1 MKQYIVLIMMI
12 ILVTGC
18 TTDKDKSESNPEIIG
33 DVVENNNEAKLEE
46 REEKD
51 KEIDIADVDDEQ
63 DNIINS
69 EGKTVQERFN
79 VPDNYER
86 VKVEERSF
94 GEYLRNLPLKPHG
107 SKVKYYDGNIKDRTN
122 VYEAVIDMNIGDK
135 NLQQCADAIMR
146 LRGEYLFGKGD
157 YDKIHFNFTN
167 GFRVD
172 YSKWIDGYRIKID
185 GNKTEYVKKTQP
197 SNTYEDF
204 LNYMEYIFM
213 YAGTLSL
220 SKELEDIEIEDME
233 IGDVFIKGGS
243 PGHAVIVIDM
253 AVNKETGEKI
263 YMLAQ
268 SYMPAQDI
276 QVLCNGNDKELSP
289 WYRLDDDEIIKT
301 PEWTFDKN
309 QLKRFSK

>member
-1 MKQYIVLIMMI
+1 MKQYIVLIIMI

-18 TTDKDKSESNPEIIG
+18 ATDKDKSDSIPEIIG
-33 DVVENNNEAKLEE
+33 DVVENNNDAKIEE
-46 REEKD
+46 KEEKD

-69 EGKTVQERFN
+69 DGKTVQERFN

-86 VKVEERSF
+86 VKVEEKSF

-122 VYEAVIDMNIGDK
+122 VYEAVIDMSIGDK

-157 YDKIHFNFTN
+157 YNKIHFNFTN

-204 LNYMEYIFM
+204 LNYMEYVFM

-220 SKELEDIEIEDME
+220 SKELKDIEIEDME
-233 IGDVFIKGGS
+233 IGDIFIKGGS

-253 AVNKETGEKI
+253 AVNKETGEKL

-276 QVLCNGNDKELSP
+276 QVLCNGNNKELNP
-289 WYRLDDDEIIKT
+289 WYRLNDDEIINT
-301 PEWTFDKN
+301 PEWTFNRD
-309 QLKRFSK
+309 QLKRFE